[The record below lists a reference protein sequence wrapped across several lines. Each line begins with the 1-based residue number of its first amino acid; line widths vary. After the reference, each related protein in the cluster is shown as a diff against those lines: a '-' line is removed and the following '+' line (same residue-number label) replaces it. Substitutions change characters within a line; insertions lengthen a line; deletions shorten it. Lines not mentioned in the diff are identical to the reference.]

1 MKKLKIVLLLEG
13 ILSIVLA
20 YLMFYTAGLQ
30 SSLEILSKPFDWIG
44 NLLRWLSL
52 SSSIGNLFAFVCYI
66 LISLIPMIYLATVR
80 RKVGIRKVDILLPVI
95 SIYLFYMLYEF
106 INPGL
111 MLQRVPQVLS
121 DTSILPLMKLTFSI
135 IFYSLLLGYLI
146 IRMVGSLAEGGA
158 EDHMQFLCRGLRK
171 ILFAV
176 SVVYTFY
183 IGYFATFQM
192 FTGIGKYVVTDP
204 AIQPIYSPVIFP
216 NSSVVDQFMAILTY
230 FLQCLPIIYSIL
242 ILIYGITL
250 LNGMTLHHM
259 KEEEF
264 RAAEQLSN
272 ISRKTV
278 YVTVF
283 SNLTINIVQFLLTK
297 QLSDTMF
304 HMEIILT
311 PLIIAF
317 SAMILSGYF
326 KETKELQ
333 EENEM
338 II

>member
-1 MKKLKIVLLLEG
+1 V
-13 ILSIVLA
+13 
-20 YLMFYTAGLQ
+20 
-30 SSLEILSKPFDWIG
+30 
-44 NLLRWLSL
+44 
-52 SSSIGNLFAFVCYI
+52 
-66 LISLIPMIYLATVR
+66 ISLIPIIYLITIR
-80 RKVGIRKVDILLPVI
+80 RKAGIRKVDILLPVI

-111 MLQRVPQVLS
+111 MLQRVPQILS
-121 DTSILPLMKLTFSI
+121 DTDMLPAIKLTFAI

-146 IRMVGSLAEGGA
+146 FRMVGSLSEGGA
-158 EDHMQFLCRGLRK
+158 EDRMQLLCKGLRK

-176 SVVYTFY
+176 SAIYTFY

-192 FTGIGKYVVTDP
+192 FSGIGKYVVTETAFLPLNSP
-204 AIQPIYSPVIFP
+204 ASLPT
-216 NSSVVDQFMAILTY
+216 NSVVDQFMVILT
-230 FLQCLPIIYSIL
+230 FLLQCLPIIYSIF

-250 LNGMTLHHM
+250 LNTMTLHHM
-259 KEEEF
+259 KEEEY

-283 SNLTINIVQFLLTK
+283 SNLTINIVQFLLSK

-304 HMEIILT
+304 HMEITLS

-333 EENEM
+333 DDNEM